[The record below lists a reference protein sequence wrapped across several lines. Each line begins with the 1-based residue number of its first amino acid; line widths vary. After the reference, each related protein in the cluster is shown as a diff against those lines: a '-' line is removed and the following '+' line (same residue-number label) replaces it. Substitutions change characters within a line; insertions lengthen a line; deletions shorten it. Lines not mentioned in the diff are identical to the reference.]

1 MERSV
6 KKLNIVLIIVV
17 RKTLE
22 LLFGEYTKGVID
34 TVEVLFPVVS
44 PSCDVHSDKFLL
56 FLFR

>member
-22 LLFGEYTKGVID
+22 LLFGEYTEGVID
-34 TVEVLFPVVS
+34 TVEVLLPVVS
-44 PSCDVHSDKFLL
+44 PCSDIHSDKFLL